1 MPDEHE
7 IKIKDVATR
16 LRRGITR
23 QLKASG
29 VEILEE
35 YDDAREFVEKQ
46 TRKMGELALELAKAP
61 DKETRDRVRRQ
72 MDRVSAIIETELLS
86 VANAAAPAA
95 KSALKSALAG
105 AGDVLKEVLPV
116 ILPAIL

>member
-1 MPDEHE
+1 MPDERE

-23 QLKASG
+23 QLEASG

-35 YDDAREFVEKQ
+35 HDDAREFVEKQ
-46 TRKMGELALELAKAP
+46 TRKMGELTLEMAKAP
-61 DKETRDRVRRQ
+61 DKEARDRVRRQ
-72 MDRVSAIIETELLS
+72 MDRVSAIIETELLT
-86 VANAAAPAA
+86 VANEAAPDA
-95 KSALKSALAG
+95 KAALKNVLTG
-105 AGDVLKEVLPV
+105 AWDILKEVLPV

>member
-7 IKIKDVATR
+7 IKLKEIATR
-16 LRRGITR
+16 LRRTIAR
-23 QLKASG
+23 QLQDSG
-29 VEILEE
+29 TEILDE

-61 DKETRDRVRRQ
+61 DKEARDRVRRQ
-72 MDRVSAIIETELLS
+72 MDRVSAIIETEILS

-95 KSALKSALAG
+95 KSALKSALTG
-105 AGDVLKEVLPV
+105 ACDVLKEVLPA